1 MQSKLQELTEKLYN
15 EGVVKANE
23 EAAQIVDKAKKEA
36 DEIINKAKNK
46 ADEII
51 EEANKKSADVAKNTQ
66 SELKLSAKQAINA
79 LKQEITEMLTSGVI
93 GKAVNES
100 VNETDFV
107 KTIIEIA
114 VKNWNPK
121 GEAAMDLLILLPE
134 LNKKAFDS
142 FVESKLKKLAD
153 AGIEVNFDN
162 KMKNG
167 FKIGPSDGSYIIS
180 FTDEDFNNFFKA
192 YLRPRTAKLLYGEE

>member
-51 EEANKKSADVAKNTQ
+51 EDANKKSAEIAKNIQ

-79 LKQEITEMLTSGVI
+79 LKQEITDMLTSGVI
-93 GKAVNES
+93 GKAVGES

-107 KTIIEIA
+107 KSIIEIA

-121 GEAAMDLLILLPE
+121 GETAMDLLILLPE
-134 LNKKAFDS
+134 SNKKAFDS
-142 FVESKLKKLAD
+142 FVESKLKKLID
-153 AGIEVNFDN
+153 GSIEVNFDS

-167 FKIGPSDGSYIIS
+167 FKIGPADGSYIIS
-180 FTDEDFNNFFKA
+180 FTDEDFDNFFKA
-192 YLRPRTAKLLYGEE
+192 YLRPRTAQLLYGEE